1 VSTTASKKSWN
12 GPASLLD
19 KSDKGEDPPKFD
31 LKAVGVG
38 ECWKLVSLEWE
49 LRWLNDEEGEGK
61 YKGEVLRGRDVYQF
75 EKWDEDGA
83 TGTTVK
89 AWTVF
94 VNGSG

>member
-1 VSTTASKKSWN
+1 M
-12 GPASLLD
+12 
-19 KSDKGEDPPKFD
+19 
-31 LKAVGVG
+31 
-38 ECWKLVSLEWE
+38 SLEWE